1 MIAPLAC
8 ILCMVD
14 PQTTSMLVP
23 LAQATVIAVPVLFR
37 KDIARGVQRLRDARR
52 ADPARGTDV
61 LSEPEGQAADGVD
74 PPGGVHP

>member
-52 ADPARGTDV
+52 ADAARGADV
-61 LSEPEGQAADGVD
+61 PSEPEDRAADDVD